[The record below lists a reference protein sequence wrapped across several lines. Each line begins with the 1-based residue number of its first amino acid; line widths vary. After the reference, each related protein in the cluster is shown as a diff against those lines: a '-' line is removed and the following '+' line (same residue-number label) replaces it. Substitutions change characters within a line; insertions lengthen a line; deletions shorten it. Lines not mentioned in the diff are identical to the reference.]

1 VDLHNPQSQDK
12 AMTEAFWKD
21 TQVLG
26 GLFAG
31 LKDPMLA
38 LCWISRREYRSHPG
52 NCADFGLSLPEVYMN
67 SSNTIFVQVLDCPCL
82 KSLECEMLEHH
93 KRYHKLK
100 MAVQVLDSPFSRL
113 KDLMVELC
121 EEQKLPI
128 PRAFMRIALSMMRRS
143 VRKRADFVI
152 DDVSPL
158 DVVPGSF
165 IPALFGE
172 PFKCNVSTA

>member
-1 VDLHNPQSQDK
+1 
-12 AMTEAFWKD
+12 M
-21 TQVLG
+21 
-26 GLFAG
+26 
-31 LKDPMLA
+31 
-38 LCWISRREYRSHPG
+38 
-52 NCADFGLSLPEVYMN
+52 
-67 SSNTIFVQVLDCPCL
+67 
-82 KSLECEMLEHH
+82 
-93 KRYHKLK
+93 
-100 MAVQVLDSPFSRL
+100 LDSPFGRL

-143 VRKRADFVI
+143 VRKRANFNV

-172 PFKCNVSTA
+172 HDFTKHMLCDCMQSAHAHCVCQYSQAKLHAEGLRCTERPSKRWRSAVVPPRIQPLLSFAVASNE